1 MSHLYD
7 NNQESIGANTSTKR
21 RSFMA
26 GIGSLVGA
34 NTLGSAKGQGRGNG
48 RGRGRT
54 RNLIVMIPDGS
65 SQTWNT
71 AARYYR
77 GYEEDPNSFPR
88 NVSDVEL
95 GVDRADDVGSIS
107 TYPADPNDTVTDSA
121 AAGTAIAAGE
131 KTYNGAISVDTSGRP
146 VETILE
152 RATDAGY
159 AAGLVTTT
167 QLTHATPA
175 SFAAHVEDRGSQEE
189 IARQYVQEQDLDL
202 LLGGDRSHFR
212 ASDRSDGQDLISQA
226 EDDAFRYVESASEL
240 DDVDDGKVL
249 GLFSESGHL
258 DYYLD
263 RERDPENTQPG
274 LPEMVETAINLLEK
288 RSDQGFFLLVEGGR
302 IDHAAHGND
311 PAAIAE
317 QVEYDEAL
325 GVAMD
330 YVEDGPGH
338 GRGPSDTMVVNVPDH
353 ETGGLVLARDRYQQ
367 DWSAVVGQSASQG
380 VLESEIAELSSASAV
395 REYVAEQVGI
405 DDLTDDEVTE
415 LLEDPSAIAGNGL
428 ISERAQISWGTNN
441 HSGTDVPV
449 YAKGQY
455 SEYFAG
461 HRENS
466 DLLRGFETHLG
477 LR

>member
-1 MSHLYD
+1 MGV
-7 NNQESIGANTSTKR
+7 NAVGGAT
-21 RSFMA
+21 A
-26 GIGSLVGA
+26 
-34 NTLGSAKGQGRGNG
+34 QGKGNG

-77 GYEEDPNSFPR
+77 AYEEEPESFPR
-88 NVSDVEL
+88 SVADVEL
-95 GVDRADDVGSIS
+95 AVDRADDVGSVS
-107 TYPADPNDTVTDSA
+107 THPADPEDTVTDSA
-121 AAGTAIAAGE
+121 AAGTAIAAGQ

-167 QLTHATPA
+167 QITHATPA
-175 SFAAHVEDRGSQEE
+175 SFAAHVEDRGMQEE
-189 IARQYVQEQDLDL
+189 IARQYIEEQDLDL

-212 ASDRSDGQDLISQA
+212 ATDRSDGRDLIAAA
-226 EDDAFRYVESASEL
+226 EDDGFQYVETASEL
-240 DDVDDGKVL
+240 DGVDEGKVL
-249 GLFSESGHL
+249 GLFNESGHL

-274 LPEMVETAINLLEK
+274 LPEMVEAAIDLLEK
-288 RSDQGFFLLVEGGR
+288 RSDRGFFLMVEGGR

-311 PAAIAE
+311 PAGIAE

-367 DWSAVVGQSASQG
+367 DWGAIVGQSASQG
-380 VLESEIAELSSASAV
+380 VLESEVAELSSASAV

-405 DDLTDDEVTE
+405 DDLTDDEVAE
-415 LLEDPSAIAGNGL
+415 LLDDPSAIAGNGL

-441 HSGTDVPV
+441 HSATDVPV

-461 HRENS
+461 HRQNS

>member
-1 MSHLYD
+1 
-7 NNQESIGANTSTKR
+7 
-21 RSFMA
+21 MA
-26 GIGSLVGA
+26 GLGSLVGA
-34 NTLGSAKGQGRGNG
+34 GALGDAKAQGQSNG
-48 RGRGRT
+48 HGQGRT

-77 GYEEDPNSFPR
+77 AYKEDSEAFPR
-88 NVSDVEL
+88 SVADVEL
-95 GVDRADDVGSIS
+95 AIDRADDVGSIS
-107 TYPADPNDTVTDSA
+107 TYPHDPEETVTDSA
-121 AAGTAIAAGE
+121 AAGTAIATGQ
-131 KTYNGAISVDTSGRP
+131 KTYNGAIGVDTSGRP
-146 VETILE
+146 IETILE
-152 RATDAGY
+152 QATDAGY

-175 SFAAHVEDRGSQEE
+175 SFAAHVEDRGMQEE
-189 IARQYVQEQDLDL
+189 IARQYIEEQDLDL

-212 ASDRSDGQDLISQA
+212 ASDRSDGRDLIARA
-226 EDDAFRYVESASEL
+226 ENDGFQYVETASEL
-240 DDVDDGKVL
+240 DNVDEGKVL
-249 GLFSESGHL
+249 GLFNESGHL

-263 RERDPENTQPG
+263 RERNPENTQPG
-274 LPEMVETAINLLEK
+274 LPEMVETAISLLEN
-288 RSDQGFFLLVEGGR
+288 RSDQGFFLMVESGR

-330 YVEDGPGH
+330 HVENGPGH
-338 GRGPSDTMVVNVPDH
+338 GRGPSDTMVVSVPDH

-367 DWSAVVGQSASQG
+367 DWDPIVGQSASQS

-405 DDLTDDEVTE
+405 DDLSDEEVSE

-461 HRENS
+461 HRQNS